1 MAKFNILFIFL
12 KDDNQEELRIPAVLE
27 ELGIPADFEKELEIA
42 ADIEEEE
49 LAAPDNL
56 DKEDVFLYDT
66 LENDIEMLR
75 VSSFSEA
82 Q

>member
-27 ELGIPADFEKELEIA
+27 EIGIPADFEKELEIA

>member
-1 MAKFNILFIFL
+1 M
-12 KDDNQEELRIPAVLE
+12 EEI
-27 ELGIPADFEKELEIA
+27 GIPADFEKELEIA

>member
-1 MAKFNILFIFL
+1 M
-12 KDDNQEELRIPAVLE
+12 E

-42 ADIEEEE
+42 ADLEEME

>member
-1 MAKFNILFIFL
+1 M
-12 KDDNQEELRIPAVLE
+12 E

-42 ADIEEEE
+42 ADLEE
-49 LAAPDNL
+49 DNL

>member
-1 MAKFNILFIFL
+1 M
-12 KDDNQEELRIPAVLE
+12 EELRIPAVLE

-42 ADIEEEE
+42 ADLEE
-49 LAAPDNL
+49 DNL

>member
-12 KDDNQEELRIPAVLE
+12 KYDNQEELRIPAVFG

-42 ADIEEEE
+42 ADLEE
-49 LAAPDNL
+49 DNL

>member
-56 DKEDVFLYDT
+56 DKDDIFLYDT
-66 LENDIEMLR
+66 LENNIEMLC
-75 VSSFSEA
+75 S
-82 Q
+82 